1 MGFWSHY
8 GMRCREVVTSNIFG
22 FRGHGLV
29 MFPFATAASKETRH
43 QKDPMG
49 QLSRFPQISRARF
62 ASSTRHLA
70 LGTQYTI
77 RISIFNDAV
86 PMYAHSTMAKAPAAR
101 LLSASIAMAA
111 VNQNADPYKSTL
123 QRDPQSLWPLVSRAF
138 QRNPTTNDAG
148 PSSASTEHHGHFKH
162 IPPLPVGIHSAAVR
176 AACPAHVFSPPANIS
191 WEVVDGRPTN
201 TSIQGKRLTNERTP
215 EFTLGANKG
224 RCSFEYW
231 LDDGPKA
238 QQDSKGK
245 AFEAKL
251 LNPIPSWPH
260 SKAILSF
267 QSSAGLGTSYEIKV
281 DGVKTTTPLK
291 QTRLFWNSP
300 I

>member
-1 MGFWSHY
+1 MVQSWRRCQSSVNITMRNSRFDGNTAPEGSNGTALSISPDFKGTVRVTDTTFGSGDTVYDPNQHIQRCSPDMCTFDNGKGTCGKASVGVNCY
-8 GMRCREVVTSNIFG
+8 GCGESKCRPLQINITQRPAEFVAAGEQSIVAEPNDERCWT
-22 FRGHGLV
+22 
-29 MFPFATAASKETRH
+29 
-43 QKDPMG
+43 
-49 QLSRFPQISRARF
+49 QLSVN
-62 ASSTRHLA
+62 
-70 LGTQYTI
+70 G
-77 RISIFNDAV
+77 
-86 PMYAHSTMAKAPAAR
+86 APWT
-101 LLSASIAMAA
+101 LL
-111 VNQNADPYKSTL
+111 T
-123 QRDPQSLWPLVSRAF
+123 
-138 QRNPTTNDAG
+138 
-148 PSSASTEHHGHFKH
+148 H

-201 TSIQGKRLTNERTP
+201 TSIQGKLLTNERTP

-238 QQDSKGK
+238 RQDSKGK

-267 QSSAGLGTSYEIKV
+267 QSSAGLGTPYEFKV
-281 DGVKTTTPLK
+281 DGVKK
-291 QTRLFWNSP
+291 ACH
-300 I
+300 

>member
-1 MGFWSHY
+1 MD
-8 GMRCREVVTSNIFG
+8 T
-22 FRGHGLV
+22 L
-29 MFPFATAASKETRH
+29 
-43 QKDPMG
+43 
-49 QLSRFPQISRARF
+49 
-62 ASSTRHLA
+62 
-70 LGTQYTI
+70 
-77 RISIFNDAV
+77 ND
-86 PMYAHSTMAKAPAAR
+86 
-101 LLSASIAMAA
+101 
-111 VNQNADPYKSTL
+111 
-123 QRDPQSLWPLVSRAF
+123 
-138 QRNPTTNDAG
+138 
-148 PSSASTEHHGHFKH
+148 

-201 TSIQGKRLTNERTP
+201 TSIQGKLLTNERTP

-238 QQDSKGK
+238 RQDSKGK

-281 DGVKTTTPLK
+281 DGVKRHAIETDEAFLELSNLNGGVHTIEAKASSGGETAIVKTSISVISAIDTHITGGPTRNYAFSFLNHRGPLIPTLNSSWTMESGRFIAMK
-291 QTRLFWNSP
+291 CCRLAR
-300 I
+300 